1 MMKIC
6 NVQILTSRKILEKAT
21 LSIDNGKIAEIL
33 PPQTCSG
40 SDCIDAKGWVAS
52 PGWID
57 LQINGGFGFDLTT
70 DPERLWD
77 VAAQLPKFGVTG
89 FLPTIIS
96 SIPETYPKAI
106 RIFKYGPPKGWKGA
120 RPFGWHFEG
129 PFLNLGKKGAHNPD
143 SLLLPDKDL
152 VANWSMTN
160 GVAMVTMAPELP
172 GAEEVA
178 RQLLDAGVTL
188 SMGHSLATME
198 ETRHAVSYGFTTA
211 THLFN
216 AMPALDH
223 RAPGLAGETLANDA
237 VTASIIADGLHVH
250 PDLVKIAWKMK
261 APDNIVLVSD
271 AVGALGV
278 PPGEFLQGGMEI
290 IVGQDSARLKD
301 GTLAGSVLKL
311 DRALRNVMEY
321 TGAPIE
327 QVLPALGVNQ
337 SRLLHLEKFGAI
349 KEGYHAD
356 LTLVDVAGNLKMT
369 IVGGDIL
376 YQSEQM

>member
-1 MMKIC
+1 MKIC
-6 NVQILTSRKILEKAT
+6 NVNLLTSQSTMEKAT
-21 LSIDNGKIAEIL
+21 LLIDKGIIAEIL
-33 PPQTCSG
+33 PPQSCSG
-40 SDCIDAKGWVAS
+40 SDDIDAQGWIGS

-57 LQINGGFGFDLTT
+57 LQINGGFGHDLTT

-89 FLPTIIS
+89 FLPTIITS
-96 SIPETYPKAI
+96 TPEIYKKAI
-106 RIFKYGPPKGWKGA
+106 DVIKGNPHKEWRGA

-129 PFLNLGKKGAHNPD
+129 PFLNPGKKGAHNPD
-143 SLLLPDKDL
+143 CLRLPDKGL
-152 VANWSMTN
+152 VADWSRAN

-188 SMGHSLATME
+188 SMGHSLATLE
-198 ETRHAVSYGFTTA
+198 ETRRAVSDGFTAA

-216 AMPALDH
+216 AMPVLDH
-223 RAPGLAGETLANDA
+223 RAPGLAGEALTNDA
-237 VTASIIADGLHVH
+237 ITTGIIADGLHVH
-250 PDLVKIAWKMK
+250 PDLVKITWKMK
-261 APDNIVLVSD
+261 APDRIVLVSD

-290 IVGQDSARLKD
+290 IVSQDSARLKN

-311 DRALRNVMEY
+311 DQALRNIIEY

-337 SRLLHLEKFGAI
+337 SRLLHLEKHGEI
-349 KEGYHAD
+349 REGNHAD
-356 LTLVDVAGNLKMT
+356 LTLVDASGMLKMT
-369 IVGGDIL
+369 IVGGEIL
-376 YQSEQM
+376 YQSD